1 MMAENNLNHTHSGA
15 GTSCERTKSGREK
28 SEASQVV
35 IMQNLRRAERQR
47 TTWTKKMNKI
57 VMKCYYKSN
66 PNVRGYRKRM
76 HKIWKEEGLSESSE
90 QNLSGQARAIKTHG
104 WLSEIEL
111 EESRRDTKR
120 ESELLE
126 NEEIIVETTNAESN
140 EVELSEGMKNT
151 DNNVIENG
159 TPTESIEDKMRSDG
173 LGDDDIRVLGML
185 QEELQKELIN

>member
-1 MMAENNLNHTHSGA
+1 
-15 GTSCERTKSGREK
+15 
-28 SEASQVV
+28 
-35 IMQNLRRAERQR
+35 
-47 TTWTKKMNKI
+47 MNKI

-76 HKIWKEEGLSESSE
+76 HNIWKEGLSELSGP
-90 QNLSGQARAIKTHG
+90 NLSGQSRAIKTNG

-111 EESRRDTKR
+111 EEIRRDTNR

-140 EVELSEGMKNT
+140 EVELLEGMRNT

-159 TPTESIEDKMRSDG
+159 APTESIEDKMRSDG
-173 LGDDDIRVLGML
+173 LGDDNIWVLGML
-185 QEELQKELIN
+185 QEELQKELIEDPINLRFVDRKRLKYVTAKVDKIVVYITPEDL